1 MLVLKGKYLRCNSIE
16 VTVTKPII
24 SSLDQ
29 LCNVPAKYKARDM
42 TIEYYKTSL
51 RMRVEV
57 LCTVDWYTTALTQTE
72 RS

>member
-1 MLVLKGKYLRCNSIE
+1 MLVLNGNYLRCNSIE
-16 VTVTKPII
+16 VTVSRPII

-29 LCNVPAKYKARDM
+29 LCNVPTKYKAGNM

-57 LCTVDWYTTALTQTE
+57 LCTVDYCPYSREQ
-72 RS
+72 S